1 VTESPTDS
9 WPTVDTI
16 HGGPPAYAPPPPPPP
31 EPDRRFGL
39 GMLLALAAIALAA
52 GGVAI
57 AYFLTHRDNSPDVT
71 TTFVTTSGTGA
82 VGKTMPRL
90 TGETLD
96 AAKAKLA
103 AFDIR
108 PAVTPQTSNA
118 PAGTVLAQAPEVG
131 ATLTRRTPVTLVVA
145 QAKEQATTSTQA
157 TTTGATTTGATTTAP
172 TTTAPTTTSPTT
184 TASAPPAPSTAT
196 VPDVSSTTE
205 AAAVQSLNRA
215 GIVASLAF
223 VPGSDPLGTVE
234 VQAKQSGTTVPY
246 HSHMQINIS
255 SGPGDKPKERVPN
268 VIGRPL
274 QQALSSINGARLRLL
289 YLKFPVTS
297 RGQAGKIVQQSPLG
311 GAQAPQNAQVVVYLG
326 AFSG

>member
-1 VTESPTDS
+1 V
-9 WPTVDTI
+9 
-16 HGGPPAYAPPPPPPP
+16 
-31 EPDRRFGL
+31 
-39 GMLLALAAIALAA
+39 
-52 GGVAI
+52 
-57 AYFLTHRDNSPDVT
+57 
-71 TTFVTTSGTGA
+71 
-82 VGKTMPRL
+82 
-90 TGETLD
+90 
-96 AAKAKLA
+96 
-103 AFDIR
+103 
-108 PAVTPQTSNA
+108 
-118 PAGTVLAQAPEVG
+118 
-131 ATLTRRTPVTLVVA
+131 
-145 QAKEQATTSTQA
+145 
-157 TTTGATTTGATTTAP
+157 
-172 TTTAPTTTSPTT
+172 
-184 TASAPPAPSTAT
+184 T

-215 GIVASLAF
+215 GIIASLAF